1 MSEQRVT
8 PKFVAN
14 KEFAARNLLD
24 RRAFLKGGALAT
36 SALAFSQT
44 VADERKPWMRSPGL
58 GMEGHSSRSRFEADV
73 IRVGNSSQPGT
84 TGSGGTRTPLDHLQG
99 TITPSGLHF
108 ERHHSGVPDID
119 PDQHS
124 LTVHGAVGQ
133 PLRFSLEALDRYPH
147 VTRQCFIECSGN
159 SAVQLSPQPVD
170 RSVSV
175 IHGLVSQSEWTGVP
189 VRYLLEE
196 AGINEDASW
205 VIAEGADAARL
216 NRSIPLEKMLDD
228 ALIALYQNGER
239 IRPQQGYPMRLLL
252 PGYEGNTSVKWL
264 HRLQVANQPALSRQE
279 TSKYTDIYT
288 DGRAEVFTFPMQV
301 KSVITAPSPGHK
313 LQEKGIYEIRGLA
326 WSGEGKISKVEV
338 SADAGQSW
346 ADAIVDGPI
355 LDKSAVRF
363 RLPWRWDGAP
373 CHILSRAYDAQGR
386 QPTRDEILRDRGNR
400 FFYHYNAIQAWA
412 VSADGTLTNAYV

>member
-1 MSEQRVT
+1 MSEEKVSEEKIGVRY
-8 PKFVAN
+8 
-14 KEFAARNLLD
+14 AAKNLLD

-36 SALAFSQT
+36 GALAFSQT
-44 VADERKPWMRSPGL
+44 IADERKPWMQSPGL
-58 GMEGHSSRSRFEADV
+58 GMEGYSARSRFEHDV
-73 IRVGNSSQPGT
+73 VRVGNTSQPGT
-84 TGSGGTRTPLDHLQG
+84 TGSGGTRTPLDQLQG

-119 PDQHS
+119 PAQHT
-124 LTVHGAVGQ
+124 LTVHGAVKQ
-133 PLRFSLEALDRYPH
+133 PLRFSVESLDRYPH

-159 SAVQLSPQPVD
+159 SAVQLSPQAAD

-196 AGINEDASW
+196 AGVDADANW
-205 VIAEGADAARL
+205 VVAEGGDAARL
-216 NRSIPLEKMLDD
+216 NRSIPLDKMLDD

-264 HRLQVANQPALSRQE
+264 HRLHVAKQPALSRQE
-279 TSKYTDIYT
+279 TSKYTDIYS
-288 DGRAEVFTFPMQV
+288 DGRAQVFTFPMQV
-301 KSVITAPSPGHK
+301 KSVITSPSPGYK
-313 LQEKGIYEIRGLA
+313 LPAKGIYEIRGLA
-326 WSGEGKISKVEV
+326 WSGEGKIKDVEISV
-338 SADAGQSW
+338 DGGQSW
-346 ADAIVDGPI
+346 AQALLDGPI
-355 LDKSAVRF
+355 LDKSVVRF

-373 CHILSRAYDAQGR
+373 CTILSRARDGEGR
-386 QPTRDEILRDRGNR
+386 QPTRDEIINDKGKR

-412 VSADGTLTNAYV
+412 VSEDGTLKNVYV